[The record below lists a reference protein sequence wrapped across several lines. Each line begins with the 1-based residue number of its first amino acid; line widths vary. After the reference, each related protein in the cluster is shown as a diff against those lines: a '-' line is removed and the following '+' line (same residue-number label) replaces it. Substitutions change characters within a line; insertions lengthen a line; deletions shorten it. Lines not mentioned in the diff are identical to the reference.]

1 MERDQMKNRRNYYRI
16 LQVQPDAS
24 PEVIRASYKAIMR
37 ELKAHPD
44 LGGGHWNAAIVNK
57 AYGILRDPTRRA
69 AYDRALF
76 ERYTKQ
82 PYDADRVPIISYF
95 CPFCKRP
102 LARQP
107 TANEACPSCRSPL
120 ASNHI
125 TDHQQEQRT
134 IARIKKSGHVHL
146 YTEWALTPEVGNI
159 VDLSPHGMRFQCPV
173 KLLPNMT
180 IKISCRE
187 LNAVAVL
194 RHSHKII
201 DNGSIYYSVG
211 VEFLTVQFKQAK
223 GGFHTSST

>member
-1 MERDQMKNRRNYYRI
+1 MKNRRNYYRI

-44 LGGGHWNAAIVNK
+44 LGGNHWNATIMNE
-57 AYGILRDPTRRA
+57 AYDTLRDPGRRA
-69 AYDRALF
+69 AYDRKLF
-76 ERYTKQ
+76 EYYTKQ
-82 PYDADRVPIISYF
+82 PYDSDKIPTLSYF

-107 TANEACPSCRSPL
+107 AANDACPSCRSPL
-120 ASNHI
+120 ASNHL
-125 TDHQQEQRT
+125 TDPQQGQRT
-134 IARIKKSGHVHL
+134 IERLTKSGQVAL
-146 YTEWALTPEVGNI
+146 QTEWPHPAEVGSI

-187 LNAVAVL
+187 LNAVAVV
-194 RHSHKII
+194 RHSHRII
-201 DNGSIYYSVG
+201 DHETVYYSVG

-223 GGFHTSST
+223 GGFHTSSA